1 MLKFIYK
8 NEKKELLKK
17 LEYYGIK
24 ELPFLLSISGKEK
37 IRAYS
42 GNLSMDEITELNQQI
57 GIELIGAYVFHI
69 HDEGVR
75 LSFDAVQILKNQLTE
90 NIIEISEKQSAEFMK
105 GNDILLTKEEE
116 QEFKNTNETKGFKV
130 IKCGNDFL
138 GTGKLVDGRIVN
150 YMPKERR
157 LR

>member
-17 LEYYGIK
+17 LEYYGIT

-37 IRAYS
+37 IRGYS
-42 GNLSMDEITELNQQI
+42 GTLSTDEIITLNQEI
-57 GIELIGAYVFHI
+57 GIELLGVYLFHV

-75 LSFDAVQILKNQLTE
+75 LSFDAVQLLKNQITK
-90 NIIEISEKQSAEFMK
+90 NIIDVSEKQAAEFIK
-105 GNDILLTKEEE
+105 GNDILLFKDEEKELKES
-116 QEFKNTNETKGFKV
+116 NETKGFKV
-130 IKCGNDFL
+130 IKCNGDFL
-138 GTGKLVDGRIVN
+138 GTGKYIEGRIAN

-157 LR
+157 TR